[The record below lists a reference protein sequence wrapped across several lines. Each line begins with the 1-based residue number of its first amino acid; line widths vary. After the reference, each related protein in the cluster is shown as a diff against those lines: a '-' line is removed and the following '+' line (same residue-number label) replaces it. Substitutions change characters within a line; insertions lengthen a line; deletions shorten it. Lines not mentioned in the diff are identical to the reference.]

1 MGARVGE
8 VVTLV
13 QLFKRGMAA
22 PYNPYMVWMV
32 DIGNW
37 SAIDQRCKNPTRYRW
52 CRWVGDRGRQWKSIT
67 NGWSGMDAGMPS
79 NVLDSIGNVVK
90 TYEFE
95 APMHAAQ

>member
-13 QLFKRGMAA
+13 QLLKRGMAA

-37 SAIDQRCKNPTRYRW
+37 SAIDQRCKNPTRYR
-52 CRWVGDRGRQWKSIT
+52 CDVDELVIEGA
-67 NGWSGMDAGMPS
+67 NGNPLRMAGLVWMLVCLLMYWIVMGM
-79 NVLDSIGNVVK
+79 
-90 TYEFE
+90 
-95 APMHAAQ
+95 

>member
-13 QLFKRGMAA
+13 QLLKRGMAA
-22 PYNPYMVWMV
+22 PYNYV
-32 DIGNW
+32 DG
-37 SAIDQRCKNPTRYRW
+37 RYRQLVSYWSKVQESHPVQMW

-67 NGWSGMDAGMPS
+67 NGWSGMDAGMPI
-79 NVLDSIGNVVK
+79 NVLDSNGNVVK